1 MEDRVKE
8 LRKHLDLSQAEFGSR
23 IGVAP
28 NTISTYENG
37 SRALSDAI
45 IKSICREFGVN
56 ETWLRTGAGEMF
68 RPLTREQELGEGIRR
83 ILVDRPDGF
92 QAALLTVLLRFDPDG
107 PEWAALERIAEA
119 LAAETKKDPEQ

>member
-8 LRKHLDLSQAEFGSR
+8 LRKRLDLSQAEFGSR

-56 ETWLRTGAGEMF
+56 ETWLRTSAGEMF
-68 RPLTREQELGEGIRR
+68 RPRTREQELGEGIRR

-119 LAAETKKDPEQ
+119 LAAETKKDPEA